1 MKETFENKIKVK
13 VNTDKGIVHLSISPS
28 DYKVEVFKLSVED
41 MSHLVSSFSAQLQK
55 DKASQNGTMIAPVL
69 PGDEDNSTEEENN
82 NN

>member
-13 VNTDKGIVHLSISPS
+13 VNTDNGIVHLSISSS

-41 MSHLVSSFSAQLQK
+41 ISQLVSSFSAQLQK

>member
-1 MKETFENKIKVK
+1 
-13 VNTDKGIVHLSISPS
+13 
-28 DYKVEVFKLSVED
+28 
-41 MSHLVSSFSAQLQK
+41 VSSFSAQLQK

>member
-1 MKETFENKIKVK
+1 MKATFKTAMKVK
-13 VNTDKGIVHLSISPS
+13 VDKSNGIVQLSISPS
-28 DYKVEVFKLSVED
+28 DYKVEVFKLSVDD
-41 MSHLVSSFSAQLQK
+41 MSQLVSSFSAQLQK